1 MKKVFLILY
10 KIMFFLI
17 PIPLFFDFATLSF
30 FYVNI
35 HDFDF
40 LRDSPKIPLPIGAL
54 AFFFAILIGYVGSIF
69 YSNIFRSVF
78 TPTKML
84 LFYFLVVLPLAL
96 YAIFISNISLPRLV
110 QILLP
115 MIFISLLS
123 FPVLMKDR
131 LDILKNM
138 VLSGFLFFNLHFL
151 SIILTSINFLNI
163 NSNIEFS
170 NIFGIMIYQSL
181 ITYPAVLS
189 LYLFLTIAVIF
200 VGAKDILPELKKYKY
215 FAYYFLIVL
224 LYLLAAS
231 GRRAFLIEFL
241 SSLIVILAFSV
252 IYIFSNRYVK
262 KKTVWYF
269 SLYLIL
275 FIAFFVFYV
284 NTPLSNRVLYSIEQ
298 NTFDSGRVDILGH
311 AYDFFTTNLSVLFF
325 GGGQRDVPGF
335 HNFVLDQIY
344 RVGLVGLFSVYIIMA
359 ILVRRFVRVND
370 LGTNYKYHRRM
381 FLFIL
386 LAALFMQSMINASV
400 SQPYYF
406 VNFLTVTIFVYFVL
420 FTRNSNKTIN

>member
-1 MKKVFLILY
+1 MKKVFLIIY
-10 KIMFFLI
+10 KLMFILI
-17 PIPLFFDFATLSF
+17 PIPLFFDFGTLNF
-30 FYVNI
+30 LYVNI
-35 HDFDF
+35 DDFDL

-54 AFFFAILIGYVGSIF
+54 AFLFAILIGYVGSIF
-69 YSNIFRSVF
+69 YSNLFRSVF
-78 TPTKML
+78 SPTKML

-96 YAIFISNISLPRLV
+96 YAIFISSISLPRLV

-123 FPVLMKDR
+123 FPVSMKDR
-131 LDILKNM
+131 IDIFKNTM
-138 VLSGFLFFNLHFL
+138 LSGFLFFNLHFL
-151 SIILTSINFLNI
+151 SVSITSVDFLDI
-163 NSNIEFS
+163 DSTYDFS
-170 NIFGIMIYQSL
+170 NIFGILIYQSL
-181 ITYPAVLS
+181 VTYPAVLS
-189 LYLFLTIAVIF
+189 LYLFLTIAFVFVIT
-200 VGAKDILPELKKYKY
+200 KDILPELKKYKY

-241 SSLIVILAFSV
+241 SSLIVVLAFSL
-252 IYIFSNRYVK
+252 IYAFSNRYVK

-275 FIAFFVFYV
+275 FIAFFIFYV
-284 NTPLSNRVLYSIEQ
+284 NTPLSRRVLSSIEQ

-325 GGGQRDVPGF
+325 GGGQRDAPGF

-344 RVGLVGLFSVYIIMA
+344 RVGIIGLFSVYIIMGVL
-359 ILVRRFVRVND
+359 IRRFVKIND
-370 LGTNYKYHRRM
+370 LGSDYKYHRRM

-406 VNFLTVTIFVYFVL
+406 VNFLMATISVYFIL
-420 FTRNSNKTIN
+420 FTRSNSQLNS